1 MTGGARSPAVL
12 LVSHGSVDDLDDL
25 SAFVTNVR
33 RGRPPPDALVAELR
47 HRYEAIGGSP
57 LNTINAEVARKLA
70 ERLGLRV
77 ALANRLWRPT
87 VKDVLAGL
95 AAEGHDRV
103 AVVALAQHSAHVYAD
118 DARRAAAELGAAGP
132 TLASAPGWGGR
143 DDLARAFAGR
153 IASVLATA
161 GPVEAA
167 VVLTAHSL
175 PKSVVDAGDPY
186 ERDFRAAAAAIA
198 AEVRALRGEVRT
210 VVAFQSQ
217 GMAQGPN
224 APAWLGP
231 DLATALDDA
240 SATAKH
246 VVLAPVGFLADHVE
260 VLYDLDVEARA
271 MAAARGLT
279 YARMPSLNA
288 ADDFVAILAR
298 VAAGPLAELGH
309 G

>member
-1 MTGGARSPAVL
+1 
-12 LVSHGSVDDLDDL
+12 
-25 SAFVTNVR
+25 
-33 RGRPPPDALVAELR
+33 
-47 HRYEAIGGSP
+47 
-57 LNTINAEVARKLA
+57 
-70 ERLGLRV
+70 
-77 ALANRLWRPT
+77 
-87 VKDVLAGL
+87 
-95 AAEGHDRV
+95 
-103 AVVALAQHSAHVYAD
+103 
-118 DARRAAAELGAAGP
+118 
-132 TLASAPGWGGR
+132 
-143 DDLARAFAGR
+143 LARAFAGR
-153 IASVLATA
+153 IASVLAAA

-271 MAAARGLT
+271 MA
-279 YARMPSLNA
+279 
-288 ADDFVAILAR
+288 
-298 VAAGPLAELGH
+298 
-309 G
+309 